1 MNWNP
6 WEEKTEKWEPKG
18 GWNSSCS
25 EQEKIKMI
33 HLFFFF
39 RDRKGYAS
47 PQAESLA
54 TMYIWKKKNPSMKY
68 TEEQERCLKEALRP
82 VIRLVKA

>member
-6 WEEKTEKWEPKG
+6 WEETSEKWEPRG
-18 GWNSSCS
+18 GWNPAFS
-25 EQEKIKMI
+25 EQEKIKML

-39 RDRKGYAS
+39 RDRKSYAA
-47 PQAESLA
+47 PQAECLA
-54 TMYIWKKKNPSMKY
+54 NMYIWKKKNPSMKY
-68 TEEQERCLKEALRP
+68 SDDQERRLKDALRP

>member
-6 WEEKTEKWEPKG
+6 WEEKSESWEPKG
-18 GWNSSCS
+18 GWNPAFS
-25 EQEKIKMI
+25 EQEKIKML

-39 RDRKGYAS
+39 RDRKGYPP

-54 TMYIWKKKNPSMKY
+54 SMYIWKRKNPYMKY
-68 TEEQERCLKEALRP
+68 TEEQEKKLKDALKP
-82 VIRLVKA
+82 VIHLVKA